1 MGGVACEGVY
11 VGVYWEIVQ
20 GVFSAKGPGLG
31 CKYQTHPVLGLKLG
45 SPIGGLWR
53 ESHFFF
59 QLLCWN
65 PHSQCDGELGPGEGG
80 LESPQEAAHGWE
92 EGSPCSRPKG
102 TRTRGRRGELRA
114 AVSSPLPMFLPPGQ
128 AGAEGRCAGP
138 PASTESQGP
147 RGGGGERG
155 SWPPTDTVNFG
166 LKQ

>member
-11 VGVYWEIVQ
+11 VGVSWEIVQ

-59 QLLCWN
+59 QLLRWN

-92 EGSPCSRPKG
+92 EGFPCPRPKG
-102 TRTRGRRGELRA
+102 TRTRGAEGAEGGSLLPSVRA
-114 AVSSPLPMFLPPGQ
+114 PSPRPGR
-128 AGAEGRCAGP
+128 AEGRCAGP

-147 RGGGGERG
+147 QGGGGERG

>member
-11 VGVYWEIVQ
+11 VGVSWEIVQ

-102 TRTRGRRGELRA
+102 QEPGGRGTGGAKGGSLLPLCPCSFPQARPEQRG
-114 AVSSPLPMFLPPGQ
+114 
-128 AGAEGRCAGP
+128 GA
-138 PASTESQGP
+138 QGP
-147 RGGGGERG
+147 QLLLSPRVLGVGVERGGLGHQQ
-155 SWPPTDTVNFG
+155 T
-166 LKQ
+166 L